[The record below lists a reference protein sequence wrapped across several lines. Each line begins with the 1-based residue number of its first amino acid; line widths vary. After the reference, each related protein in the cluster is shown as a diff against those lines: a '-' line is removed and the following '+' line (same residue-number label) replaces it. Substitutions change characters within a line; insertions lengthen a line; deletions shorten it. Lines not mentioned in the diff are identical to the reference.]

1 MATQARAKE
10 LVILEVQV
18 DVQGVVKSVRVLRG
32 HPLFD
37 EPAMDAV
44 RQWRAAAAERR
55 ADRWS
60 DVKTL
65 TTQLAVGG
73 PSGSSGDSLSSYAG
87 YDLYSPW
94 DALQHLSKRHRDDP
108 GNGCVFAAL
117 GGEVARG
124 SDAVRSTV
132 TKGVRA

>member
-55 ADRWS
+55 AGRMP
-60 DVKTL
+60 
-65 TTQLAVGG
+65 VG
-73 PSGSSGDSLSSYAG
+73 
-87 YDLYSPW
+87 
-94 DALQHLSKRHRDDP
+94 
-108 GNGCVFAAL
+108 
-117 GGEVARG
+117 
-124 SDAVRSTV
+124 TV
-132 TKGVRA
+132 VEFVWGTSIGRC

>member
-55 ADRWS
+55 ADRIHPERE
-60 DVKTL
+60 
-65 TTQLAVGG
+65 G
-73 PSGSSGDSLSSYAG
+73 
-87 YDLYSPW
+87 
-94 DALQHLSKRHRDDP
+94 ALRH
-108 GNGCVFAAL
+108 
-117 GGEVARG
+117 
-124 SDAVRSTV
+124 
-132 TKGVRA
+132 GVRLELKW